1 MEDIT
6 DDQLNEMDHA
16 IAATIMNTECDNP
29 MVPVIVLSKML
40 CEFLVEIGINE
51 EESVEAFRN
60 TFINVLKKRSEQE
73 VH

>member
-6 DDQLNEMDHA
+6 DQLNEMDQA
-16 IAATIMNTECDNP
+16 ISATIMNTECDDA